1 MAENDNKILDAFMEK
16 QSVEVISTDR
26 KFKVGIMCPMIDE
39 YYSPF
44 MCRDM
49 MASGMGMPFIDP
61 SMMGMYGAGMYNTNY
76 LGGVALPPRL
86 NNDTFHIINAKEQKS
101 RNGLKTLGKAVLGI
115 LGYLTVMACFKGKSS
130 KGCLSGIKS
139 SLSSG
144 WGKFTGLFKKGS
156 TP

>member
-1 MAENDNKILDAFMEK
+1 
-16 QSVEVISTDR
+16 
-26 KFKVGIMCPMIDE
+26 MCPMIDE

-49 MASGMGMPFIDP
+49 MASGMGMPFMDP

-76 LGGVALPPRL
+76 LGGVALPPKL
-86 NNDTFHIINAKEQKS
+86 NNDTFHIINAKEKES
-101 RNGLKTLGKAVLGI
+101 RSGLKTLGKVVLGVV
-115 LGYLTVMACFKGKSS
+115 GYMALAACFKSKAS
-130 KGCLSGIKS
+130 KGFFSSVKSGLSNS
-139 SLSSG
+139 